1 MIMRT
6 LKEANAHTPAVSSDT
21 HTTVAAVR
29 SSKLREVINVAQ
41 VKGLFSG
48 RRTKMLRGRM
58 PQALVKKAK
67 QRTGIDSDTVLIEVA
82 LAYLAVADECTDW
95 LLKQRGTI
103 SQDVDLEF

>member
-1 MIMRT
+1 MRT
-6 LKEANAHTPAVSSDT
+6 LKEPKAHTPAVSSRT

-29 SSKLREVINVAQ
+29 SSKLREVMNVAQ
-41 VKGLFSG
+41 EKGLFSG
-48 RRTKMLRGRM
+48 RRTKIIRGRM

-67 QRTGIDSDTVLIEVA
+67 QQTGIDSDTDLIEVA
-82 LAYLAVADECTDW
+82 LAYLAVADEYTDW